1 MITCFIQ
8 NGEYVAVV
16 DKYPSLSWIADTEEE
31 AIKGLKILISEIEM
45 ELE

>member
-1 MITCFIQ
+1 MITCFKQ
-8 NGEYVAVV
+8 NDEYVAVV

-31 AIKGLKILISEIEM
+31 AIKGLKILISDVEM

>member
-1 MITCFIQ
+1 MISCSKQ
-8 NGEYVAVV
+8 GSEYVAVV

-31 AIKGLKILISEIEM
+31 AIKGLRILISDIEM